1 MKFKDYVENLQE
13 FLKNNPDTAEMEV
26 VTSIDDEGNGY
37 NIVQFGPSI
46 AQFHS
51 MEDPW
56 LELVGFYEKENKE
69 SPALEDCNAVIIN

>member
-1 MKFKDYVENLQE
+1 MKFKDYVKSLQE
-13 FLKNNPDTAEMEV
+13 FLKELPETAEMEV

-37 NIVQFGPSI
+37 NAVQFGPSI

-69 SPALEDCNAVIIN
+69 SLALEDCNAVIIN

>member
-1 MKFKDYVENLQE
+1 MKLKNYVENLQE
-13 FLKNNPDTAEMEV
+13 FLKNNPETAEMEV

-56 LELVGFYEKENKE
+56 LELVGFYEKEDKE

>member
-1 MKFKDYVENLQE
+1 MKFKNYVKSLQE

-37 NIVQFGPSI
+37 NAVQFEPSI

-56 LELVGFYEKENKE
+56 LELVGFYEKEDKE

>member
-1 MKFKDYVENLQE
+1 MKFKNYVENLQE
-13 FLKNNPDTAEMEV
+13 FLKELPETAEMEV

-37 NIVQFGPSI
+37 NVVQFEPSI

>member
-1 MKFKDYVENLQE
+1 MKLKDYVKSLQE
-13 FLKNNPDTAEMEV
+13 FLKNNPETAEMQV

-37 NIVQFGPSI
+37 NAVQFEPSI

-56 LELVGFYEKENKE
+56 LELVGFYEKEDKE

>member
-1 MKFKDYVENLQE
+1 MKFKDYIKNLQK
-13 FLKNNPDTAEMEV
+13 FLKEHPETAEMEV

-37 NIVQFGPSI
+37 NAVQFGPSI

>member
-37 NIVQFGPSI
+37 NIVQFEPSI

>member
-1 MKFKDYVENLQE
+1 MKFKDYVKSLQE
-13 FLKNNPDTAEMEV
+13 FLKNHPETAEMEV

-37 NIVQFGPSI
+37 NVVQIGPSI

-56 LELVGFYEKENKE
+56 LELVGFYEKEDKE

>member
-1 MKFKDYVENLQE
+1 MKFKNYVKSLQE

-37 NIVQFGPSI
+37 NAVQFEPSI

-56 LELVGFYEKENKE
+56 LELVGFYEKEDKK
-69 SPALEDCNAVIIN
+69 SPALKDCNAVIIN

>member
-1 MKFKDYVENLQE
+1 MKFKDYVKGLQE
-13 FLKNNPDTAEMEV
+13 FLEKNPKTAEMEV

-37 NIVQFGPSI
+37 NAVQFGASI
-46 AQFHS
+46 AQFYS

>member
-1 MKFKDYVENLQE
+1 MKLKDYVKSLQE
-13 FLKNNPDTAEMEV
+13 FLKNNPETAEMQV

-46 AQFHS
+46 AQFHN

-56 LELVGFYEKENKE
+56 LELVGFYEKEDKE

>member
-1 MKFKDYVENLQE
+1 MKFKDYVKGLQE
-13 FLKNNPDTAEMEV
+13 FLKNNPETAEMEV

-37 NIVQFGPSI
+37 NAVQFEPSI

-69 SPALEDCNAVIIN
+69 SPALKDCNAVIIN

>member
-1 MKFKDYVENLQE
+1 MKFKDYIKNLQK
-13 FLKNNPDTAEMEV
+13 FLKELPETAEMEV
-26 VTSIDDEGNGY
+26 VVSIDDEGNGY
-37 NIVQFGPSI
+37 NAIQFEPSV

>member
-1 MKFKDYVENLQE
+1 MKFNDYVKSLQQ
-13 FLKNNPDTAEMEV
+13 FLEKNPETAEMEA

-37 NIVQFGPSI
+37 NAVQFGPSI

-56 LELVGFYEKENKE
+56 LELVGFYEKKNKK
-69 SPALEDCNAVIIN
+69 SSALEDCNAVIIN

>member
-1 MKFKDYVENLQE
+1 MKFKDYIKNLQK
-13 FLKNNPDTAEMEV
+13 FLKEHPETVEMEV
-26 VTSIDDEGNGY
+26 VASIDDEGNGY
-37 NIVQFGPSI
+37 NVVQFGPSI

>member
-1 MKFKDYVENLQE
+1 MKFKNYVKSLQE

-37 NIVQFGPSI
+37 NVVQFEPSI

>member
-13 FLKNNPDTAEMEV
+13 FLKEHPETAEMEA
-26 VTSIDDEGNGY
+26 VTSIDEEGNDY
-37 NIVQFGPSI
+37 NAVQFGPSI

-51 MEDPW
+51 MEDTW
-56 LELVGFYEKENKE
+56 LELLGFYEEEDKE

>member
-13 FLKNNPDTAEMEV
+13 FLKELPETAEMEV

-37 NIVQFGPSI
+37 NAVQFEPSI

-69 SPALEDCNAVIIN
+69 SPALKDCNAVIIN